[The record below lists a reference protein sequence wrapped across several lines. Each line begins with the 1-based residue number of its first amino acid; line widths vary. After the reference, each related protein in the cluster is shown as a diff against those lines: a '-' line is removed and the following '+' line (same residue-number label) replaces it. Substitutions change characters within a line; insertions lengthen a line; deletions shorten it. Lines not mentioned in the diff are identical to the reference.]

1 MGAVAALTAFVIVL
15 TGATATDAATKRERR
30 LAERVERLTAKLE
43 AKNELLA
50 DTQAENARLWA
61 DNAKLRDGLP
71 NAILAVSVSDF
82 WRLVFTPARQAWR
95 CDYFYSDA
103 NYWALTFERSC

>member
-1 MGAVAALTAFVIVL
+1 MLVL
-15 TGATATDAATKRERR
+15 GGATADASTKRERR

-50 DTQAENARLWA
+50 ETQEENAQLWA

-71 NAILAVSVSDF
+71 NAILAVPTGDF

-95 CDYFYSDA
+95 CDSLYQSSG
-103 NYWALTFERSC
+103 YWSLSFDSSC